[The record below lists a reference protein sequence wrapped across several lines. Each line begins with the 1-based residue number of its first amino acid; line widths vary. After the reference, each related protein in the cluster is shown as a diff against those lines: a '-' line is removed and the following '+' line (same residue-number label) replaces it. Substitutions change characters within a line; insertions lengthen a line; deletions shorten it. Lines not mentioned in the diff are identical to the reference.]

1 MKRMKRAYASRIAC
15 GQAMLEELQRKF
27 PTTNFELSY
36 FDPDSWDTWTEAGMA
51 HMIKMRVKYKHT
63 LGEIK
68 KCVRVI
74 WDEGAAKTEVEDIAN
89 KYLQHSIVKMD
100 DGWRRIPNVGF
111 DELGN
116 PTQMGL
122 FKEIFLE
129 RNVSHYDVSNLS
141 NDEISNLDSTTLS

>member
-27 PTTNFELSY
+27 PTADFELVY
-36 FDPDSWDTWTEAGMA
+36 FDPDSWDRWSQAGMQAMIA
-51 HMIKMRVKYKHT
+51 HRMKYRQNEGN
-63 LGEIK
+63 LR
-68 KCVRVI
+68 KCVRVV
-74 WDEGAAKTEVEDIAN
+74 WNEGASTTEVQKTTN

-100 DGWRRIPNVGF
+100 DGFRRIPNVGF

-129 RNVSHYDVSNLS
+129 HLGTNQTRTSSDGLVDI
-141 NDEISNLDSTTLS
+141 ISADPS